1 MKNWGKDIHTAIA
14 DIEAARAEGMDVTVD
29 FYPYEGG
36 STALTT
42 MLPPVFVAGNMTRAL
57 EKLGT
62 PEGVEEFRRTS
73 SVLYDDWDNF
83 CITLGWDRIIISG
96 VVCPEN
102 EKFLGANERFKT
114 SKTDYYKAMAR
125 EIRL

>member
-1 MKNWGKDIHTAIA
+1 
-14 DIEAARAEGMDVTVD
+14 
-29 FYPYEGG
+29 
-36 STALTT
+36 

-83 CITLGWDRIIISG
+83 CITLAGTASSSAAWSA
-96 VVCPEN
+96 P
-102 EKFLGANERFKT
+102 KT
-114 SKTDYYKAMAR
+114 RSSWACG
-125 EIRL
+125 